1 MPAKI
6 RIGKESDIPRV
17 LELVRELA
25 VFEKAPNEV
34 EVTVSE
40 MTNWGFGKDKIFD
53 FFVFEKEGVIVGI
66 AVYYYKY
73 STWKGKC
80 LFLED
85 IIVTESERKNGYGKL
100 LFNEVVK
107 VAKAQKVRRME
118 WQVLDWNTPAIEF
131 YKKYRSHLDGE
142 WINCKLT
149 YEQLQEASVK
159 PRQTGP
165 K

>member
-1 MPAKI
+1 MSATI
-6 RIGKESDIPRV
+6 RIGTQNDIPLV

-34 EVTVSE
+34 EVTVAE

-53 FFVFEKEGVIVGI
+53 FFVLEKESVIVGI

-85 IIVTESERKNGYGKL
+85 IIVTENERKNGYGKL

-131 YKKYRSHLDGE
+131 YKKYQSHLDGE

-149 YEQLQEASVK
+149 YDQLQNMRAK
-159 PRQTGP
+159 
-165 K
+165 

>member
-1 MPAKI
+1 MSATI
-6 RIGKESDIPRV
+6 RIGTQNDIPRV

-34 EVTVSE
+34 EVTVAE
-40 MTNWGFGKDKIFD
+40 MINWGFGKDKIFD
-53 FFVFEKEGVIVGI
+53 FFVLEKESAIVGI

-85 IIVTESERKNGYGKL
+85 IIVTENERKNGYGKL

-107 VAKAQKVRRME
+107 VAKVQKVRRME

-131 YKKYRSHLDGE
+131 YKKYQSHLDGE

-149 YEQLQEASVK
+149 YDQLQS
-159 PRQTGP
+159 T
-165 K
+165 

>member
-1 MPAKI
+1 MSATI
-6 RIGKESDIPRV
+6 RKGIQNDLPRV

-34 EVTVSE
+34 EVTISE
-40 MTNWGFGKDKIFD
+40 MINWGFGNEKIFD
-53 FFVFEKEGVIVGI
+53 FFVLEKENVIVGI

-85 IIVTESERKNGYGKL
+85 IIVTEKERKHGYGKL

-131 YKKYRSHLDGE
+131 YKKYQANLDGE

-149 YEQLQEASVK
+149 YDQI
-159 PRQTGP
+159 QTM
-165 K
+165 

>member
-1 MPAKI
+1 MSAII
-6 RIGKESDIPRV
+6 RIGVKSDLPRV
-17 LELVRELA
+17 LELIKELA
-25 VFEKAPNEV
+25 VFENAPNEV
-34 EVTVSE
+34 EVSVDE
-40 MTNWGFGKDKIFD
+40 MMNWGFGQDKIFY
-53 FFVFEKEGVIVGI
+53 FFVLEKESVIVGI

-107 VAKAQKVRRME
+107 VAKAKKVRRME
-118 WQVLDWNTPAIEF
+118 WQVLDWNKAAIEF
-131 YKKYRSHLDGE
+131 YKKYQANLDGE

-149 YEQLQEASVK
+149 FDQIQSM
-159 PRQTGP
+159 
-165 K
+165 